1 MAKYHI
7 NNEGNPGL
15 CSAVS
20 GNCPFGGEA
29 NHYSSQ
35 ANARKAFELSMASKV
50 QPPAKRKKLS
60 STEAIAAAQ
69 RRRNLKDFA
78 NTFSLINWGAETDL
92 EGTKSMAPTYDKL
105 KELAE
110 GVSVGNMFE
119 RAKNLEK
126 AYKNHM
132 TGFLDEKLV
141 VPSELNPDN
150 YLQIVAPASAQVNF
164 AMTNLLENEDWN
176 IRTITSDFEQNAR
189 TFADL
194 VELDM
199 KDKDSDA
206 VALAKLRDA
215 GWFIDDEDDNGV
227 AKETIRNA
235 ILEGQRVAK
244 TYGSQ
249 YKYEQIHLL

>member
-7 NNEGNPGL
+7 NGEGNPGL
-15 CSAVS
+15 CKAQS
-20 GNCPFGGEA
+20 GKCPFGGEA
-29 NHYSSQ
+29 NHYGSQ
-35 ANARKAFELSMASKV
+35 ENARKAFELSMASKTN
-50 QPPAKRKKLS
+50 PPAKRKRLS
-60 STEAIAAAQ
+60 STEAIAASQ
-69 RRRNLKDFA
+69 RKRNLKDFA

-92 EGTKSMAPTYDKL
+92 EATKSMAPTYDKL
-105 KELAE
+105 KELSE
-110 GVSVGNMFE
+110 GVAVGNMFE

-126 AYKNHM
+126 AYKRHM

-141 VPSELNPDN
+141 VPSEVNQDN

-164 AMTNLLENEDWN
+164 AMTSLLENEDWT
-176 IRTITSDFEQNAR
+176 IRTRDSDFEQNAR
-189 TFADL
+189 TFSAL

-206 VALAKLRDA
+206 VALAKLRAD
-215 GWFIDDEDDNGV
+215 GWAIDDGK

-244 TYGSQ
+244 TYGAQ